1 MFKAG
6 DIITGRSRM
15 YYSITNCDAI
25 MRVRWIG
32 DFYDVSRMEVVI
44 LEHRIQGEKGCSY
57 IVNND
62 DRRFRLLA
70 RLEGGDRE

>member
-6 DIITGRSRM
+6 DIITGTSRM

-25 MRVRWIG
+25 MRVIWIG

-44 LEHRIQGEKGCSY
+44 LEHLIKGEKGCSY
-57 IVNND
+57 AVNND
-62 DRRFRLLA
+62 DRCFRLLA
-70 RLEGGDRE
+70 RLEGDRE